1 MRLEIVMS
9 RKQTIMMGSSL
20 ILITYTITLLFAMQ
34 VYPAGQTTV
43 ALPTTGSIAATE
55 GIGLY
60 SNLAC
65 TTPKTSVEWG
75 ELQKGGSSSVTI
87 YIKNEGDSPLTLALT
102 TTEWNPSNAV
112 DYITVNWNYNN
123 QQVNPD
129 QVIPVIITLSVDA
142 DAQATNFGVKLFIV
156 GTS

>member
-1 MRLEIVMS
+1 MP

-34 VYPAGQTTV
+34 VYPAGQTTA

-65 TTPKTSVEWG
+65 TTPKTSIQWG
-75 ELQKGGSSSVTI
+75 ELQKGGDAEKTGDECQFEKLFLPV
-87 YIKNEGDSPLTLALT
+87 YGVCEQEYRGDSGAEDL
-102 TTEWNPSNAV
+102 
-112 DYITVNWNYNN
+112 
-123 QQVNPD
+123 
-129 QVIPVIITLSVDA
+129 
-142 DAQATNFGVKLFIV
+142 
-156 GTS
+156 